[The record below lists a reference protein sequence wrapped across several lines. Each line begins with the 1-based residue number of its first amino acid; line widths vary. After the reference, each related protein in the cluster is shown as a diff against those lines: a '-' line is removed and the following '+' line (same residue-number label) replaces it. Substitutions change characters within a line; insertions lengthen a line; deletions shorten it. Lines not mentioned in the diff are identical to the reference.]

1 MHPDFWHARWA
12 NNEIGFHLD
21 EVQPLL
27 LEHFGRLGLVA
38 GQRVLVP
45 LCGKTRD
52 IGWLLGQGV
61 EVLGVELSRLA
72 VVQLFADLGLVPVIE
87 PVPDVAGAGECFRAP
102 GLTVFVGDFFALRR
116 EQLGPVDAVYDRAA
130 LVALPPEMRSRYAEH
145 LAALSE
151 RAPQLLITLA
161 YDPALH
167 AGPPFSLGAAEVGG
181 LYDAAYRI
189 DCLQSLSMPDGLK
202 GRLPAT
208 EHVWLLQRR

>member
-1 MHPDFWHARWA
+1 MHPEFWHARWA

-21 EVQPLL
+21 AVQPLL
-27 LEHFGRLGLVA
+27 VAHFARLSLAA

-52 IGWLLGQGV
+52 IGWLLAQGV
-61 EVLGVELSRLA
+61 EVVGVELSRLA
-72 VVQLFADLGLVPVIE
+72 VEQLFADLGLTPAIE
-87 PVPDVAGAGECFRAP
+87 PAGAGECFRAP
-102 GLTVFVGDFFALRR
+102 GLAVFVGDFFALRR

-130 LVALPPEMRSRYAEH
+130 LVALPPEMRSRYAGH

-189 DCLQSLSMPDGLK
+189 DCLQSLGMADGLK
-202 GRLPAT
+202 GRFPAT
-208 EHVWLLQRR
+208 EHVWLLQAS

>member
-1 MHPDFWHARWA
+1 MNPEFWHARWA

-27 LEHFGRLGLVA
+27 VEHFGRLSLA
-38 GQRVLVP
+38 PGQRVLVP

-52 IGWLLGQGV
+52 IGWLLAQGV
-61 EVLGVELSRLA
+61 EVVGVELSRLA
-72 VVQLFADLGLVPVIE
+72 VEQLFADLGLIPAVE
-87 PVPDVAGAGECFRAP
+87 PAGAGECFRGP
-102 GLTVFVGDFFALRR
+102 GLAVFVGDFFALSRA
-116 EQLGPVDAVYDRAA
+116 QLGPVDAVYDRAA

-151 RAPQLLITLA
+151 RAPQLLLTLE

-167 AGPPFSLGAAEVGG
+167 PGPPFALGAAEVGA
-181 LYDAAYRI
+181 LYGAAFRI

-202 GRLPAT
+202 GRFPAT
-208 EHVWLLQRR
+208 EHVWLLQAN